1 MNKDLDNFE
10 RPCRDVTGMMVRYG
24 FIGKGIIPEWFI
36 S

>member
-1 MNKDLDNFE
+1 MNEDLGNFE